1 MAIVQILVNETKP
14 ILTFTPRRLMF
25 ASVKF
30 AGGCWWGTA
39 PEMTSA
45 DGVNA
50 VAGELITFAGS
61 DFRSDELD
69 KKVTIYATATV
80 ATTARVAVQEI

>member
-1 MAIVQILVNETKP
+1 MAIVQIPTETKP
-14 ILTFTPRRLMF
+14 ILSFTPRHLMF

-30 AGGCWWGTA
+30 AGACWWGTA

-50 VAGELITFAGS
+50 VAGELLTFAGS
-61 DFRSDELD
+61 DFRADELD
-69 KKVTIYATATV
+69 KKVTIYAVASV
-80 ATTARVAVQEI
+80 ATSARVAIQEI